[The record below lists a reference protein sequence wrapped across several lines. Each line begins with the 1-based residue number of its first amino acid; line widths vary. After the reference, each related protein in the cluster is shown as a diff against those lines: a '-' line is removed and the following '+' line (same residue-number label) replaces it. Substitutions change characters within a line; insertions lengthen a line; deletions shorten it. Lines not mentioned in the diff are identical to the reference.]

1 VVLFGTGSMRRS
13 APEALES
20 TAAAGVKFGGRFT
33 RDNRLRDIATVN
45 DMLKETLTYLREG
58 GQQEPAHL
66 VDLPSLLQLQI
77 ICAEFTDVG
86 HEVPYEGLDRFTFA

>member
-1 VVLFGTGSMRRS
+1 
-13 APEALES
+13 
-20 TAAAGVKFGGRFT
+20 
-33 RDNRLRDIATVN
+33 
-45 DMLKETLTYLREG
+45 LKETLTYLREG